1 MRWNTMSS
9 DDRVA
14 RVVSAWAHL
23 PARPNDTDLL
33 QVLWAN
39 SHTAVPFPD
48 AVQQLVLDLQNE
60 FRDPPPTDVELQTTD
75 FDPGSIKTV
84 ADLKTAVRQMP

>member
-1 MRWNTMSS
+1 MDTNTMSS

-14 RVVSAWAHL
+14 GVVSPWASTG
-23 PARPNDTDLL
+23 AVNDTDLL
-33 QVLWAN
+33 KVLWAN
-39 SHTAVPFPD
+39 SPAAIPFQPD
-48 AVQQLVLDLQNE
+48 AVQLLIVDLQKE
-60 FRDPPPTDVELQTTD
+60 FRNPPSTNIVLQPTD